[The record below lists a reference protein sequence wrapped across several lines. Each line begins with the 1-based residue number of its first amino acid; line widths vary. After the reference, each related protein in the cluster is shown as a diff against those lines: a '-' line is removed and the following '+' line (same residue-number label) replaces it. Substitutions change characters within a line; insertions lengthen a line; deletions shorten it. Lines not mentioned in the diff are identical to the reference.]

1 VITPPALPGSPLQRL
16 LRSPVAVSLL
26 VFALAVLV
34 TGALLAGLH
43 AAIRSQD
50 RLAFDNEVLQVLD
63 VVNQRLAV
71 TSNLLRG
78 TAGLFD
84 ASEQVSREEF
94 RRYVD
99 SLDLRKRYPGILGI
113 GFTRRLEPSEVRAFE
128 QRARAAGL
136 PDFNVWP
143 EAPRQEYYSIEYL
156 EPLDRRNAAALGFD
170 MSTEPVRRAAMTA
183 ARNQR
188 DLAASGKVTLV
199 QEIDRAK
206 QAGFLMYLPI
216 YESNVPGQPEALLG
230 YVYSPLR
237 AGDLLEGTRGS
248 GTKLVDYELFDGLQP
263 DPQALLRSTVRQ
275 TRSQAPR
282 FTIDHRVDVAG
293 RPWLMRF
300 HSTPALEAR
309 SLEWLV
315 PWLALAAL
323 AASALFA
330 RLSWLQ
336 AQERLVAETAVQ
348 AERQAADA
356 LHREREWLTAT
367 LGSIGDAVV
376 AFDAEQRVTW
386 MNAVAERLTGW
397 SRTDALGRPMHEVT
411 QTTSLQREQ
420 GEGTTQPGEHGRG
433 EVMLRARDG
442 TLRPVDHNS
451 APIRNQ
457 HGEASGSVVVFR
469 DASDRHRIESTLREN
484 DRRKDEFLAMLAHEL
499 RNPLAPISTAAA
511 LLSTPSISQAQVHD
525 ASSIIARQ
533 ARHLSELVDD
543 LLDVSRVTR
552 GQITIDAEVYDLR
565 SSIDAALEQTR
576 RALQTS
582 GHELELRIEDGPLWV
597 SGDRTRL
604 TQVIANLLDNAI
616 KYTPAPGRVVLSAG
630 HTADGVTIR
639 VQDNGGGISARLLPH
654 VFDLF
659 TQGERLLDRA
669 QGGLGIGLALVR
681 MLVQMHGGT
690 VRAESAGV
698 GQGSV
703 FTVQLPGADGADATT
718 RPVEQQVREA
728 APLRVAVV
736 DDNIDALDTTAMLL
750 EVDGHRVRKFD
761 SAERALQAADDDP
774 ADVYILDIGLPGM
787 NGHELARRLRAH
799 PRTSSATLLAVS
811 GYGQA
816 NDVAA
821 SMDAGI
827 QVHLVKPVDPGR
839 LLAALRSAS
848 SAAG

>member
-1 VITPPALPGSPLQRL
+1 MRRPDALPPPLLERL
-16 LRSPVAVSLL
+16 LRSPLAVSLL

-34 TGALLAGLH
+34 TGALLAGLRS
-43 AAIRSQD
+43 AIRSQD
-50 RLAFDNEVLQVLD
+50 SLAFENEVLQVRD
-63 VVNQRLAV
+63 AINQRLAV

-99 SLDLRKRYPGILGI
+99 SLDLRARYPGILGI
-113 GFTRRLEPSEVRAFE
+113 GFTRRLEPYEVHAFE

-136 PDFNVWP
+136 ADFKVWP
-143 EAPRQEYYSIEYL
+143 KAPRDEYYSIEYL
-156 EPLDRRNAAALGFD
+156 EPMDRRNAAALGFD
-170 MSTEPVRRAAMTA
+170 MSTEPVRRAAMAA
-183 ARNQR
+183 AREQR
-188 DLAASGKVTLV
+188 DLVASGKVTLV
-199 QEIDRAK
+199 QEIDRHK

-216 YESNVPGQPEALLG
+216 HERGEPQQPGTLLG

-237 AGDLLEGTRGS
+237 AGDLLAGTRGS
-248 GTKLVDYELFDGLQP
+248 TKLIDYELFDGLQP
-263 DPQALLRSTVRQ
+263 DPQALLRSTIRQ
-275 TRSQAPR
+275 TRLQAPR
-282 FTIDHRVDVAG
+282 FTVDHHIDVAG
-293 RPWLMRF
+293 RPWLIRF

-309 SLEWLV
+309 SLEWLM

-336 AQERLVAETAVQ
+336 GQERLAAETAAQ

-356 LHREREWLTAT
+356 LHREREWLSAT

-376 AFDAEQRVTW
+376 AVDAEQRVTW

-397 SRTDALGRPMHEVT
+397 SRTDALGRPMHEVV
-411 QTTSLQREQ
+411 QTASLQHEDAQ
-420 GEGTTQPGEHGRG
+420 GTTQPGEHGRG

-442 TLRPVDHNS
+442 TQRPVDHNS
-451 APIRNQ
+451 APIRTPN
-457 HGEASGSVVVFR
+457 GEASGSVVVFR
-469 DASDRHRIESTLREN
+469 DASARRRVESTLREN

-511 LLSTPSISQAQVHD
+511 LLSSPSINQGQLRD
-525 ASSIIARQ
+525 ASGIIARQ
-533 ARHLSELVDD
+533 AKHLSELVDD

-576 RALQTS
+576 LALQTS
-582 GHELELRIEDGPLWV
+582 GHELELNIENGPLWV

-604 TQVIANLLDNAI
+604 TQVTANLLDNAI
-616 KYTPAPGRVVLSAG
+616 KYTPAPGRIVLSAG
-630 HTADGVTIR
+630 HTADGVVIR

-659 TQGERLLDRA
+659 TQGERLLDRS

-681 MLVQMHGGT
+681 MLVQMHGGA
-690 VRAESAGV
+690 VRAESGGV

-703 FTVQLPGADGADATT
+703 FTVQLPAAEGADAIT
-718 RPVEQQVREA
+718 RPAAPQVEEA

-736 DDNIDALDTTAMLL
+736 DDNTDALDTTAMLL

-761 SAERALQAADDDP
+761 SAEHALQAADDDP

-799 PRTSSATLLAVS
+799 PRTSRATLLAVS
-811 GYGQA
+811 GYGQT

-821 SMDAGI
+821 SIDAGI
-827 QVHLVKPVDPGR
+827 HQHLVKPVDPGR
-839 LLAALRSAS
+839 LLAALRSA
-848 SAAG
+848 APPRV